1 MARKSSKH
9 KHLKGADGTRHCNRP
24 SAHKRK
30 GTVTRGRGRKAR
42 KDKMAQLDDL
52 INRKMN
58 GRRKRRKLSD
68 RELLKRKLDRAEKQA
83 LEGKTQADRDFLK
96 NFEAYER
103 ALAKRYPQNGGM
115 TPISN
120 KEYVI

>member
-1 MARKSSKH
+1 MGRKSSKH
-9 KHLKGADGTRHCNRP
+9 KHLKGADGTRSCNRP
-24 SAHKRK
+24 SAQKRK

-58 GRRKRRKLSD
+58 GRQKRRKLSD

-103 ALAKRYPQNGGM
+103 ALANRYPQNGGM
-115 TPISN
+115 TPIVK

>member
-1 MARKSSKH
+1 
-9 KHLKGADGTRHCNRP
+9 
-24 SAHKRK
+24 
-30 GTVTRGRGRKAR
+30 
-42 KDKMAQLDDL
+42 
-52 INRKMN
+52 MN
-58 GRRKRRKLSD
+58 GRRKRCKLSD

-83 LEGKTQADRDFLK
+83 IEGGGGKTQAERDFLK
-96 NFEAYER
+96 NFEGYKR